1 MNVCSRLATTTA
13 CNLCMHIIGKKYA
26 DQQRFNQSH
35 VAEIKKNSSDT
46 TLYITNVIPS
56 LSSMVIGTAST
67 DVRTFESA
75 EVRETKNVSLFS
87 RTASSVIET
96 WAHSGSPIFRRSK
109 VRTFETG
116 IS

>member
-1 MNVCSRLATTTA
+1 
-13 CNLCMHIIGKKYA
+13 MHIIGKKYA
-26 DQQRFNQSH
+26 DQQCFNQSH
-35 VAEIKKNSSDT
+35 AAEIKKNASD
-46 TLYITNVIPS
+46 ITNVIPS